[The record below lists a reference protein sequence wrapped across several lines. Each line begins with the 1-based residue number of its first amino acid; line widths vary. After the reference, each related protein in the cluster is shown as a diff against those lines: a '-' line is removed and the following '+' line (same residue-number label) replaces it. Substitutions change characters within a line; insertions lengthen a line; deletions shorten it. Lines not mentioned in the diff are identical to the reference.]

1 VQPPSP
7 HPFLAASTDLDPSEA
22 DAIIVGLAAD
32 GGVSFRSGAIEGP
45 TGIRRF
51 SESIETWSPRAER
64 DLSELQILD
73 AGDHDDRKTVGDALA
88 PILDASWSVLREGL
102 NLEQARRR
110 ANRNPL
116 LVSIGGDH
124 SVTPPAVAAVAS
136 RVDNLAVIGFDAH
149 LDLRED
155 YPGDHACTYRR
166 ISDNGVPCYVFGLR
180 SGARHEWDDAPKVL
194 TQYSRDVDVSKAVED
209 LTGRPVYVTIDIDV
223 IDPSE
228 APGTGNPEPGG
239 TSFIDLLGAI
249 ESLSALHVVAVDVV
263 EVSPPLDPSGI
274 TQAAAAV
281 LLREAVLR
289 FARL

>member
-1 VQPPSP
+1 MRPPSP

-22 DAIIVGLAAD
+22 DAIVVGLAAD

-45 TGIRRF
+45 TGIRTF
-51 SESIETWSPRAER
+51 SESIETWSPRAQR
-64 DLSELQILD
+64 DLEDLRIVD

-88 PILDASWSVLREGL
+88 PILDGAWKSD
-102 NLEQARRR
+102 RR
-110 ANRNPL
+110 PL

-136 RVDNLAVIGFDAH
+136 RIDDLAVIGFDAH

-166 ISDNGVPCYVFGLR
+166 ISDNGVPCYVYGLR

-194 TQYSRDVDVSKAVED
+194 AQHARNVDVSVALKELA
-209 LTGRPVYVTIDIDV
+209 GRPVYVTIDIDV

-239 TSFIDLLGAI
+239 TSFNELL
-249 ESLSALHVVAVDVV
+249 VAVELLSDLNVVGLDVV

-281 LLREAVLR
+281 LIREAILR
-289 FARL
+289 FS

>member
-1 VQPPSP
+1 MRPPSP
-7 HPFLAASTDLDPSEA
+7 HPFLAASTDLDPSQA
-22 DAIIVGLAAD
+22 DAIIAGLAAD

-51 SESIETWSPRAER
+51 SESIETWSPRAQR
-64 DLSELQILD
+64 DLEDTRILD

-88 PILDASWSVLREGL
+88 PILDAAWSGD
-102 NLEQARRR
+102 RR
-110 ANRNPL
+110 PL

-124 SVTPPAVAAVAS
+124 SVTPPAVAVIAS
-136 RVDNLAVIGFDAH
+136 RIDNLAVIGFDAH

-166 ISDNGVPCYVFGLR
+166 ISDNGVPCCVFGLR

-194 TQYSRDVDVSKAVED
+194 AHHAQDVDVSVALKQLA
-209 LTGRPVYVTIDIDV
+209 GRPIYVTIDIDV

-239 TSFIDLLGAI
+239 TSFVDLLRAV
-249 ESLSALHVVAVDVV
+249 ESLTELNVVAVDVV

-281 LLREAVLR
+281 LIREAVLR
-289 FARL
+289 FAPA

>member
-1 VQPPSP
+1 MHKPSP
-7 HPFLAASTDLDPSEA
+7 HPFLAAKAGGPSGA

-32 GGVSFRSGAIEGP
+32 GGVSFRSGAVEAP
-45 TGIRRF
+45 AGIRAF
-51 SESIETWSPRAER
+51 SESIETYSPRSGR
-64 DLSELQILD
+64 DLSDLSVVD
-73 AGDHDDRKTVGDALA
+73 AGDHDDRRTVGEALG
-88 PILDASWSVLREGL
+88 PLLDEAWSE
-102 NLEQARRR
+102 RRS
-110 ANRNPL
+110 L

-136 RVDNLAVIGFDAH
+136 RVEDLAVIGFDAH

-166 ISDNGVPCYVFGLR
+166 ISDAGVPCYVFGLR

-194 TQYSRDVDVSKAVED
+194 AHFARDLDVSIARKELA
-209 LTGRPVYVTIDIDV
+209 GRAVYVTIDIDV
-223 IDPSE
+223 VDPSE

-239 TSFIDLLGAI
+239 VSFNELLVAI
-249 ESLSALHVVAVDVV
+249 EALTELDVVAVDVV

-281 LLREAVLR
+281 LVREAILR
-289 FARL
+289 FS

>member
-1 VQPPSP
+1 VRPPSP

-32 GGVSFRSGAIEGP
+32 GGVSFRSGAIGGP
-45 TGIRRF
+45 TGIRAF
-51 SESIETWSPRAER
+51 SESIETWSPRSRR
-64 DLSELQILD
+64 DLEDLRILD
-73 AGDHDDRKTVGDALA
+73 AGDHGDRKTVEDALA
-88 PILDASWSVLREGL
+88 PILDAAWKSD
-102 NLEQARRR
+102 RR
-110 ANRNPL
+110 PL

-124 SVTPPAVAAVAS
+124 SVTPPAVAAVAA
-136 RVDNLAVIGFDAH
+136 RVDNLAVVGFDAH

-194 TQYSRDVDVSKAVED
+194 AHHARDVDVSKALAELAD
-209 LTGRPVYVTIDIDV
+209 RPVYVTIDIDV

-228 APGTGNPEPGG
+228 APGTGNPEPAG
-239 TSFIDLLGAI
+239 TTFNELLSAV
-249 ESLSALHVVAVDVV
+249 ESLSELNVVGVDVV

-281 LLREAVLR
+281 LLREAILS
-289 FARL
+289 FS

>member
-1 VQPPSP
+1 
-7 HPFLAASTDLDPSEA
+7 
-22 DAIIVGLAAD
+22 VGLAAD

-45 TGIRRF
+45 TGIRTF
-51 SESIETWSPRAER
+51 SESIETWSPRAGR
-64 DLSELQILD
+64 DLEELRIHD

-88 PILDASWSVLREGL
+88 PLLDVAWSGG
-102 NLEQARRR
+102 RR
-110 ANRNPL
+110 PL

-124 SVTPPAVAAVAS
+124 SVTPAAVAAVAS
-136 RVDNLAVIGFDAH
+136 RVEGLAVIGFDAH

-194 TQYSRDVDVSKAVED
+194 AHHARDLDVSVASKHLA
-209 LTGRPVYVTIDIDV
+209 GRPVYVTIDIDV

-239 TSFIDLLGAI
+239 TSFNDLLVAV
-249 ESLSALHVVAVDVV
+249 ESLSELDVVAVDVV

-281 LLREAVLR
+281 LVREAIQR
-289 FARL
+289 FARN